1 MTCNINLKLTKK
13 VPVKISATPN
23 RLEKYMAFTIIK
35 NLVFIGSMQ
44 FIISSLHALVKN
56 LSDKDLKFLLQ

>member
-1 MTCNINLKLTKK
+1 
-13 VPVKISATPN
+13 
-23 RLEKYMAFTIIK
+23 MAFTIIK